1 MQDKFPYSDFNA
13 IVWKEGE
20 RRTSLSLSPS
30 ILPSLPLW
38 SDNDDDGD
46 EGNLCE
52 SVQLSRVRVQRV
64 RIDVRRRESRPAGLQ
79 GG

>member
-1 MQDKFPYSDFNA
+1 M
-13 IVWKEGE
+13 EGGGE
-20 RRTSLSLSPS
+20 GGRRTSLSLSLSPSLPPS

-38 SDNDDDGD
+38 ADNDDDGD

-64 RIDVRRRESRPAGLQ
+64 RIDLRRRDSGRAALPSERNVP
-79 GG
+79 